1 MKAFAPTVFLICLLA
16 LALPGTARAMDVLNA
31 EGLAA
36 GCLTGEA
43 QAALAGTACMM
54 YVRGFIDGAIA
65 TDPRVVTNVTREYE
79 EKETFSERAAR
90 TRIGSRLDRYGPS
103 VFAEFCIP
111 QPVPLSEIN
120 SRVIDS
126 LRGDHDPNEP
136 ARELVY
142 RVLRQHYPCGD
153 SPETG

>member
-1 MKAFAPTVFLICLLA
+1 MKLKLPTVLLTCLAVLA
-16 LALPGTARAMDVLNA
+16 PLGEARAMDVLDA
-31 EGLAA
+31 RTLAA
-36 GCLTGEA
+36 GCLTAETHTGP
-43 QAALAGTACMM
+43 AGTACMM

-79 EKETFSERAAR
+79 GKETFSERAAR

-111 QPVPLSEIN
+111 QPVPLSEI
-120 SRVIDS
+120 SSQVIES

-142 RVLRQHYPCGD
+142 RVLRQHYPCEVSAGL
-153 SPETG
+153 E